1 MAMDMYYNENPQTK
15 LWREKYEA
23 LQKEY
28 QLAVKENQVLVMPCK
43 ELQEKLGKEEKRADA
58 NFFELR
64 DLKKRFNSLP
74 WWKKINCHLS

>member
-1 MAMDMYYNENPQTK
+1 MIFHYENPQTK

-28 QLAVKENQVLVMPCK
+28 RLAVKENKVLAMRCN
-43 ELQEKLGKEEKRADA
+43 ELAEKLGKEEARADA

-64 DLKKRFNSLP
+64 DLKKHINSLP
-74 WWKKINCHLS
+74 WWKKIKLNVK